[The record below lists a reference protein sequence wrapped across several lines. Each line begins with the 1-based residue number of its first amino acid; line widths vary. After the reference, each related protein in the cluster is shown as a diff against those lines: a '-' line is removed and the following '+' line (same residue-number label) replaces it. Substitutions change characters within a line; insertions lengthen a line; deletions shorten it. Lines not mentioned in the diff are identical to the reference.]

1 MADEVGSAALQS
13 GQKVI
18 EVSAELVKLLAPL
31 AEKLLSTVFHK
42 SVDGI
47 NNVGGKIADITS
59 KGTVTNK
66 ALFGEAQKANC
77 GISTTSNVLS
87 MDVEN
92 FVQKAKQYN
101 IPVAVVGKGDKQTIE
116 FLDRDKGVIDQI
128 TQEIMQER
136 LKEAPQSVKSFTISE
151 NNITA
156 MKAAFE
162 EHGIDCQFMKAADGK
177 IKCVYPAEEAEQ
189 VAVIKNDY
197 RQMHKEVSDNLDI
210 QVGENETLVA
220 DNELGKSFV
229 FTPMNKAQT
238 MQMLQEQFG
247 YSEAKADLA
256 ANKICRDL
264 GLDKKKFFANT
275 QQYDNLNS
283 LKTNIRYQSDDL
295 TLRDV
300 RFDAVNF
307 KDGGTTGGRMAFAQS
322 AARTPHT
329 QSERSPTHIVI
340 QNGDKSAAL
349 TPDRMTETEMMNIC
363 TNQLGMSEYQ
373 AQKAVEK
380 STKIN
385 RQVNSQIEERG
396 VSKDGISHTVQIE
409 RSTKDTFLVRLG
421 DKSKT
426 YNFNTINVADKVA
439 RDFSIPKENAQRIVE
454 KAKQQSALQNKI
466 QNVIKKKKKAVP
478 EAPKLNLNNGKGLK
492 H

>member
-18 EVSAELVKLLAPL
+18 EVSAEIIKLLAPL

-197 RQMHKEVSDNLDI
+197 KQMHKEVADNLDI
-210 QVGENETLVA
+210 QVGENETLVS

-264 GLDKKKFFANT
+264 GLDKKKFYANT

-307 KDGGTTGGRMAFAQS
+307 KDGGT
-322 AARTPHT
+322 
-329 QSERSPTHIVI
+329 THIVI

-439 RDFSIPKENAQRIVE
+439 RDFNIPKENAQRIVE

-466 QNVIKKKKKAVP
+466 QNVIKKKKKAAP

>member
-1 MADEVGSAALQS
+1 
-13 GQKVI
+13 
-18 EVSAELVKLLAPL
+18 
-31 AEKLLSTVFHK
+31 
-42 SVDGI
+42 
-47 NNVGGKIADITS
+47 
-59 KGTVTNK
+59 
-66 ALFGEAQKANC
+66 
-77 GISTTSNVLS
+77 
-87 MDVEN
+87 
-92 FVQKAKQYN
+92 
-101 IPVAVVGKGDKQTIE
+101 
-116 FLDRDKGVIDQI
+116 
-128 TQEIMQER
+128 
-136 LKEAPQSVKSFTISE
+136 
-151 NNITA
+151 
-156 MKAAFE
+156 
-162 EHGIDCQFMKAADGK
+162 MKAADGK
-177 IKCVYPAEEAEQ
+177 IKCIYPAEEAEQ

-210 QVGENETLVA
+210 QVGENETLVS

-307 KDGGTTGGRMAFAQS
+307 KDGGTT
-322 AARTPHT
+322 
-329 QSERSPTHIVI
+329 HIVI

-409 RSTKDTFLVRLG
+409 RNTKDTFLVRLG

-439 RDFSIPKENAQRIVE
+439 RDFGIPKENAQRIVE

-466 QNVIKKKKKAVP
+466 QNVIKKKKKAAP

>member
-47 NNVGGKIADITS
+47 NNVGGKIADMTS

-197 RQMHKEVSDNLDI
+197 KQMHKEVADNLDI

-307 KDGGTTGGRMAFAQS
+307 KDGGTT
-322 AARTPHT
+322 
-329 QSERSPTHIVI
+329 HIVI

-439 RDFSIPKENAQRIVE
+439 RDFNIPKENAQRIVE

-466 QNVIKKKKKAVP
+466 QNVIKKKKKAAP

>member
-307 KDGGTTGGRMAFAQS
+307 KDGGTT
-322 AARTPHT
+322 
-329 QSERSPTHIVI
+329 HIVI

-439 RDFSIPKENAQRIVE
+439 RDFGIPKENAQRIVE

-466 QNVIKKKKKAVP
+466 QNVIKKKKKAAP

>member
-1 MADEVGSAALQS
+1 MSDEVGSAALQS

-18 EVSAELVKLLAPL
+18 EVSAELIKLLAPL

-47 NNVGGKIADITS
+47 NDVGGKIANKVS

-66 ALFGEAQKANC
+66 ALFTETQKANC
-77 GISTTSNVLS
+77 GISTTSNILS

-92 FVQKAKQYN
+92 FVKKAKQYN
-101 IPVAVVGKGDKQTIE
+101 VPVAVIGNGDKQTIE
-116 FLDRDKGVIDQI
+116 FLNRDKGVIDQI

-151 NNITA
+151 NNVTA

-162 EHGIDCQFMKAADGK
+162 ERGIDCQFMKSADGK
-177 IKCVYPAEEAEQ
+177 IKCVYPAADVEQ

-197 RQMHKEVSDNLDI
+197 KQMHKEVADNLDV
-210 QVGENETLVA
+210 QLGENEILVA
-220 DNELGKSFV
+220 DNQLGKLFAFS
-229 FTPMNKAQT
+229 PMNKAQT

-264 GLDKKKFFANT
+264 GLDKEKFLANT
-275 QQYDNLNS
+275 EQYDNLNS

-295 TLRDV
+295 TLRDM

-307 KDGGTTGGRMAFAQS
+307 KDGGTT
-322 AARTPHT
+322 
-329 QSERSPTHIVI
+329 HIVI
-340 QNGDKSAAL
+340 QNGDKTASL
-349 TPDRMTETEMMNIC
+349 TPDTMTETEMKNIC
-363 TNQLGMSEYQ
+363 TNQLGMTEHQ
-373 AQKAVEK
+373 AEKAVEK
-380 STKIN
+380 SAKIN
-385 RQVNSQIEERG
+385 RQVNSRIEERSVGKDG
-396 VSKDGISHTVQIE
+396 VSHSVQIE
-409 RSTKDTFLVRLG
+409 RSSKDTFVVKYGGNSR
-421 DKSKT
+421 T
-426 YNFNTINVADKVA
+426 YNFNTINVADKIS
-439 RDFSIPKENAQRIVE
+439 RNFNIPLENAQNIVD
-454 KAKQQSALQNKI
+454 KAKQQSVLQNRI
-466 QNVIKKKKKAVP
+466 QTALKKKKTAASQATLAP
-478 EAPKLNLNNGKGLK
+478 ETPKVKINESKGLK

>member
-13 GQKVI
+13 GQKIV
-18 EVSAELVKLLAPL
+18 EVSVELIKMLAPL

-47 NNVGGKIADITS
+47 NGIGGIIANKRS
-59 KGTVTNK
+59 KGTVTNNG
-66 ALFGEAQKANC
+66 LLVEAQKANC

-197 RQMHKEVSDNLDI
+197 KQMHKEVADNLDI
-210 QVGENETLVA
+210 QVGANETLVA

-307 KDGGTTGGRMAFAQS
+307 TDGGTT
-322 AARTPHT
+322 
-329 QSERSPTHIVI
+329 HIVI
-340 QNGDKSAAL
+340 RHGDNVVGL
-349 TPDRMTETEMMNIC
+349 TPAKMSQDEMKTLC
-363 TNQLGMSEYQ
+363 VSKLGMSEYQ
-373 AQKAVEK
+373 ADKAVAK
-380 STKIN
+380 AVKIE
-385 RQVNSQIEERG
+385 SQTRSKIEERT
-396 VSKDGISHTVQIE
+396 VNKQGISKEMHIE
-409 RSTKDTFLVRLG
+409 RTG
-421 DKSKT
+421 DNVFSVSMGGKSRS
-426 YNFNTINVADKVA
+426 YNFSTVGVEEKIARNFDIPLENARNAVA
-439 RDFSIPKENAQRIVE
+439 R
-454 KAKQQSALQNKI
+454 AKKQSVIQNKI
-466 QNVIKKKKKAVP
+466 NNAVSKKKKPNAP
-478 EAPKLNLNNGKGLK
+478 EMPKISVDKGLK
-492 H
+492 KR

>member
-18 EVSAELVKLLAPL
+18 EVSAELIKLLAPL

-264 GLDKKKFFANT
+264 GLDKKKFYANT

-307 KDGGTTGGRMAFAQS
+307 KDGGTT
-322 AARTPHT
+322 
-329 QSERSPTHIVI
+329 HIVI

-349 TPDRMTETEMMNIC
+349 TPDRMTETEMKNIC

-396 VSKDGISHTVQIE
+396 VSKDGVSHTVQIE

-439 RDFSIPKENAQRIVE
+439 RDFNIPKENAQRIVE

-466 QNVIKKKKKAVP
+466 QNVIKKKKKAAP

>member
-47 NNVGGKIADITS
+47 NNVGGKIADMTS

-307 KDGGTTGGRMAFAQS
+307 KDGGTT
-322 AARTPHT
+322 
-329 QSERSPTHIVI
+329 HIVI

-349 TPDRMTETEMMNIC
+349 TPDGMTETEMMNIC

-439 RDFSIPKENAQRIVE
+439 RDFGIPKENAQRIVE

-466 QNVIKKKKKAVP
+466 QNVIKKKKKAAP

>member
-1 MADEVGSAALQS
+1 M
-13 GQKVI
+13 
-18 EVSAELVKLLAPL
+18 
-31 AEKLLSTVFHK
+31 
-42 SVDGI
+42 
-47 NNVGGKIADITS
+47 S
-59 KGTVTNK
+59 K
-66 ALFGEAQKANC
+66 
-77 GISTTSNVLS
+77 
-87 MDVEN
+87 D
-92 FVQKAKQYN
+92 
-101 IPVAVVGKGDKQTIE
+101 
-116 FLDRDKGVIDQI
+116 
-128 TQEIMQER
+128 
-136 LKEAPQSVKSFTISE
+136 
-151 NNITA
+151 
-156 MKAAFE
+156 
-162 EHGIDCQFMKAADGK
+162 
-177 IKCVYPAEEAEQ
+177 
-189 VAVIKNDY
+189 
-197 RQMHKEVSDNLDI
+197 
-210 QVGENETLVA
+210 
-220 DNELGKSFV
+220 
-229 FTPMNKAQT
+229 TPMNKAQT

-307 KDGGTTGGRMAFAQS
+307 KDGDT
-322 AARTPHT
+322 
-329 QSERSPTHIVI
+329 THIVI
-340 QNGDKSAAL
+340 QNGDKSTAL

-439 RDFSIPKENAQRIVE
+439 RDFNIPKENAQRIVE

-466 QNVIKKKKKAVP
+466 QNVIKKKKKAAP

>member
-47 NNVGGKIADITS
+47 NNVGGKIADMTS

-162 EHGIDCQFMKAADGK
+162 EHGIDCQFMKSADGK

-189 VAVIKNDY
+189 VAVIKSDY

-307 KDGGTTGGRMAFAQS
+307 KDGGTT
-322 AARTPHT
+322 
-329 QSERSPTHIVI
+329 HIVI

-439 RDFSIPKENAQRIVE
+439 RDFGIPKENAQRIVE

-466 QNVIKKKKKAVP
+466 QNVIKKKKKAAP

>member
-197 RQMHKEVSDNLDI
+197 KQMHKEVADNLDI

-229 FTPMNKAQT
+229 FTPMNKTQT
-238 MQMLQEQFG
+238 MKMLQEQFG

-307 KDGGTTGGRMAFAQS
+307 KDGGT
-322 AARTPHT
+322 
-329 QSERSPTHIVI
+329 THIVI

-439 RDFSIPKENAQRIVE
+439 RDFGIPKENAQRIVE

-466 QNVIKKKKKAVP
+466 QNVIKKKKKAAP

>member
-47 NNVGGKIADITS
+47 NNVGGKIADMTS

-189 VAVIKNDY
+189 VAVIKSDY

-264 GLDKKKFFANT
+264 GLDKKKFYANT

-307 KDGGTTGGRMAFAQS
+307 KDGGT
-322 AARTPHT
+322 
-329 QSERSPTHIVI
+329 THIVI

-439 RDFSIPKENAQRIVE
+439 RDFGIPKENAQRIVE

-466 QNVIKKKKKAVP
+466 QNVIKKKKKAAP

>member
-47 NNVGGKIADITS
+47 NNVGGKIADMTS

-197 RQMHKEVSDNLDI
+197 RQMHKEVADNLDI

-307 KDGGTTGGRMAFAQS
+307 KDGGTT
-322 AARTPHT
+322 
-329 QSERSPTHIVI
+329 HIVI

-439 RDFSIPKENAQRIVE
+439 RDFGIPKENAQRIVE

-466 QNVIKKKKKAVP
+466 QNVIKKKKKAAP

>member
-47 NNVGGKIADITS
+47 NNVGGKIADMTS

-238 MQMLQEQFG
+238 MQMFQEQFG

-307 KDGGTTGGRMAFAQS
+307 KDGGT
-322 AARTPHT
+322 
-329 QSERSPTHIVI
+329 THIVI

-439 RDFSIPKENAQRIVE
+439 RDFGIPKENAQRIVE

-466 QNVIKKKKKAVP
+466 QNVIKKKKKAAP

>member
-47 NNVGGKIADITS
+47 NNVGGKIADMTS

-162 EHGIDCQFMKAADGK
+162 ENGIDCQFMKAADGK

-197 RQMHKEVSDNLDI
+197 RQMHKEVADNLDI

-220 DNELGKSFV
+220 DNELGKSLV

-307 KDGGTTGGRMAFAQS
+307 KDGGT
-322 AARTPHT
+322 
-329 QSERSPTHIVI
+329 THIVI

-439 RDFSIPKENAQRIVE
+439 RDFGIPKENAQRIVE

-466 QNVIKKKKKAVP
+466 QNVIKKKKKAAP

>member
-47 NNVGGKIADITS
+47 NNVGGKIADMTS

-264 GLDKKKFFANT
+264 GLDKKKFYANT

-307 KDGGTTGGRMAFAQS
+307 KDGGT
-322 AARTPHT
+322 
-329 QSERSPTHIVI
+329 THIVI

-439 RDFSIPKENAQRIVE
+439 RDFGIPKENAQRIVE

-466 QNVIKKKKKAVP
+466 QNVIKKKKKAAP

>member
-13 GQKVI
+13 GQKIV
-18 EVSAELVKLLAPL
+18 EVSVELIKMLAPL

-42 SVDGI
+42 SVDGL
-47 NNVGGKIADITS
+47 NTVGGIIADTAS

-66 ALFGEAQKANC
+66 ALFAEAQKAEC
-77 GISTTSNVLS
+77 GIDTTSNILS
-87 MDVEN
+87 ADMET
-92 FVQKAKQYN
+92 FVAKAKEDN

-116 FLDRDKGVIDQI
+116 FLDRDKGIIEQI
-128 TQEIMQER
+128 TQEILQER
-136 LKEAPQSVKSFTISE
+136 LKEAPQSVKCFTISE
-151 NNITA
+151 NNVTA

-162 EHGIDCQFMKAADGK
+162 EHGIDCQFMKSADGK
-177 IKCVYPAEEAEQ
+177 IKCVYPAEAAEQ

-197 RQMHKEVSDNLDI
+197 KQMHKEVADNLDV
-210 QVGENETLVA
+210 QLGENEILIE
-220 DNELGKSFV
+220 DNQLGKSFV

-264 GLDKKKFFANT
+264 GLDKDKFLAHT
-275 QQYDNLNS
+275 EKYDNLNS
-283 LKTNIRYQSDDL
+283 LKTNVRYQSDDL
-295 TLRDV
+295 TLRDM

-307 KDGGTTGGRMAFAQS
+307 KDGGT
-322 AARTPHT
+322 
-329 QSERSPTHIVI
+329 THIVI

-439 RDFSIPKENAQRIVE
+439 RDFNIPKENAQRIVE

-466 QNVIKKKKKAVP
+466 QNVIKKKKKAAP

>member
-47 NNVGGKIADITS
+47 NNVGGKIADMTS

-177 IKCVYPAEEAEQ
+177 IKCIYPAEEAEQ

-307 KDGGTTGGRMAFAQS
+307 KDGGTT
-322 AARTPHT
+322 
-329 QSERSPTHIVI
+329 HIVI

-439 RDFSIPKENAQRIVE
+439 RDFGIPKENAQRIVE

-466 QNVIKKKKKAVP
+466 QNVIKKKKKAAP

>member
-47 NNVGGKIADITS
+47 NNVGGKIADMTS

-307 KDGGTTGGRMAFAQS
+307 KDGGTT
-322 AARTPHT
+322 
-329 QSERSPTHIVI
+329 HIVI

-439 RDFSIPKENAQRIVE
+439 RDFNIPKENAQRIVE

-466 QNVIKKKKKAVP
+466 QNVIKKKKKAAP

>member
-264 GLDKKKFFANT
+264 GLDKKKFYANT

-307 KDGGTTGGRMAFAQS
+307 KDGGT
-322 AARTPHT
+322 
-329 QSERSPTHIVI
+329 THIVI

-439 RDFSIPKENAQRIVE
+439 RDFGIPKENAQRIVE

-466 QNVIKKKKKAVP
+466 QNVIKKKKKAAP

>member
-47 NNVGGKIADITS
+47 NNVGGKIADMTS

-66 ALFGEAQKANC
+66 ALFGETQKANC

-177 IKCVYPAEEAEQ
+177 IKCIYPAEEAEQ

-210 QVGENETLVA
+210 QVGENETLVS

-307 KDGGTTGGRMAFAQS
+307 KDGGTT
-322 AARTPHT
+322 
-329 QSERSPTHIVI
+329 HIVI

-409 RSTKDTFLVRLG
+409 RNTKDTFLVRLG

-439 RDFSIPKENAQRIVE
+439 RDFGIPKENAQRIVE

-466 QNVIKKKKKAVP
+466 QNVIKKKKKAAP

>member
-18 EVSAELVKLLAPL
+18 EVSAELIKLLAPL

-47 NNVGGKIADITS
+47 NNVGGKIADMTS

-307 KDGGTTGGRMAFAQS
+307 KDGGTT
-322 AARTPHT
+322 
-329 QSERSPTHIVI
+329 HIVI

-439 RDFSIPKENAQRIVE
+439 RDFGIPKENAQRIVE

-466 QNVIKKKKKAVP
+466 QNVIKKKKKAAP

>member
-47 NNVGGKIADITS
+47 NNVGGKIADMTS

-101 IPVAVVGKGDKQTIE
+101 IPVAIVGKGDKQTIE

-197 RQMHKEVSDNLDI
+197 KQMHKEVADNLDI

-247 YSEAKADLA
+247 YSEAKADLV

-264 GLDKKKFFANT
+264 GLDKKKFYANT

-307 KDGGTTGGRMAFAQS
+307 KDGGT
-322 AARTPHT
+322 
-329 QSERSPTHIVI
+329 THIVI

-439 RDFSIPKENAQRIVE
+439 RDFGIPKENAQRIVE

-466 QNVIKKKKKAVP
+466 QNVIKKKKKAAP

>member
-197 RQMHKEVSDNLDI
+197 RQMHKEVADNLDI

-220 DNELGKSFV
+220 DNELGKSFI

-307 KDGGTTGGRMAFAQS
+307 KDGGT
-322 AARTPHT
+322 
-329 QSERSPTHIVI
+329 THIVI

-439 RDFSIPKENAQRIVE
+439 RDFGIPKENAQHIVE

-466 QNVIKKKKKAVP
+466 QNVIKKKKKAAP

>member
-47 NNVGGKIADITS
+47 NNVGGKIADMTS

-116 FLDRDKGVIDQI
+116 FLDRDKGVISQI
-128 TQEIMQER
+128 SMEVMQER
-136 LKEAPQSVKSFTISE
+136 LKEAPQSVKCFTISE
-151 NNITA
+151 NNVTA

-162 EHGIDCQFMKAADGK
+162 EHGIDCQFMKSPDGK
-177 IKCVYPAEEAEQ
+177 TKCVYPAEAAEQ

-197 RQMHKEVSDNLDI
+197 KQMHKEVADNLDV
-210 QVGENETLVA
+210 QLGENEILIE
-220 DNELGKSFV
+220 DNQLGKSFA
-229 FTPMNKAQT
+229 FSPMNKAQT

-264 GLDKKKFFANT
+264 GLDKDKFLAHT
-275 QQYDNLNS
+275 EQYDNLNS
-283 LKTNIRYQSDDL
+283 LKTNVRYQSDDL
-295 TLRDV
+295 TLRDM

-307 KDGGTTGGRMAFAQS
+307 KDGGT
-322 AARTPHT
+322 
-329 QSERSPTHIVI
+329 THIVI

-396 VSKDGISHTVQIE
+396 VSKDGTSHTVQIE

-439 RDFSIPKENAQRIVE
+439 RDFGIPKENAQRIVE

-466 QNVIKKKKKAVP
+466 QNVIKKKKKAAP

>member
-197 RQMHKEVSDNLDI
+197 KQMHKEVADNLDI

-264 GLDKKKFFANT
+264 GLDKKKFYANT

-307 KDGGTTGGRMAFAQS
+307 KDGGT
-322 AARTPHT
+322 
-329 QSERSPTHIVI
+329 THIVI

-439 RDFSIPKENAQRIVE
+439 RDFGIPKENAQRIVE

-466 QNVIKKKKKAVP
+466 QNVIKKKKKAAP

>member
-156 MKAAFE
+156 MKDAFE

-307 KDGGTTGGRMAFAQS
+307 KDGGTT
-322 AARTPHT
+322 
-329 QSERSPTHIVI
+329 HIVI

-439 RDFSIPKENAQRIVE
+439 RDFGIPKENAQRIVE

-466 QNVIKKKKKAVP
+466 QNVIKKKKKAAP

>member
-47 NNVGGKIADITS
+47 NNVGGKIADMTS

-116 FLDRDKGVIDQI
+116 FLDRDKGIVDQI

-197 RQMHKEVSDNLDI
+197 KQMHKEVADNLDI

-307 KDGGTTGGRMAFAQS
+307 KDGGTT
-322 AARTPHT
+322 
-329 QSERSPTHIVI
+329 HIVI

-439 RDFSIPKENAQRIVE
+439 RDFGIPKENAQRIVE

-466 QNVIKKKKKAVP
+466 QNVIKKKKKAAP